1 MKYHYDIEQGTD
13 EWLQLRLGKITGS
26 TAKQL
31 LTPTHKIA
39 KNDKVR
45 SIIYQLASERITNR
59 IERTATSYHMERG
72 NIEEVFARDLY
83 SEKYSTVK
91 ECGFIENGFLGYS
104 PDGLV
109 GENGLIEI
117 KSRMPKYQVQTI
129 IDGKMPSEY
138 MIQCQI
144 GLMATE
150 RKWIDFVQYSNGM
163 ELFVERITRDDHLC
177 SLLDEAIKE
186 TEEKINQMVEAYK
199 QESWKY
205 HKAEY
210 IEQIDPEQEIE
221 ASHD

>member
-1 MKYHYDIEQGTD
+1 MKYHYEVEQCTE
-13 EWLQLRLGKITGS
+13 EWFRLRLGKITAS

-31 LTPTHKIA
+31 LTPTFKIA
-39 KNDKVR
+39 KNDNVR

-83 SEKYSTVK
+83 SEKYATVK
-91 ECGFIENGFLGYS
+91 ECGFIENGLLGYS

-109 GENGLIEI
+109 GDDGLIEI

-129 IDGKMPSEY
+129 VEGKMPSEY

-163 ELFVERITRDDHLC
+163 ELFLERITRDDHLF

-199 QESWKY
+199 EKSKQY
-205 HKAEY
+205 HKAEF
-210 IEQIDPEQEIE
+210 IEHVDFGEIE
-221 ASHD
+221 C